1 MAMDQAVS
9 GALDNPFA
17 GETAANWLY
26 PSRAHDEAL
35 ARLQFVAESGQPCG
49 FLCGPEG
56 SGKTRVFQRAAAQ
69 LRRAGHQVASLDLA
83 GLNAV
88 RLLVRLDGALGLNG
102 GVPADSLTT
111 WDSVLTAIEGIAHSG
126 LSLVLLLDHA
136 DQAHQDVWTLLDQL
150 LAQGAEGGSGGA
162 GGGTTLL
169 IAARGLSAGAMGGFA
184 RRHAALR
191 IELERLSA
199 DETADYIRAAF
210 ERIGVEGTPFDP
222 GAMRRVYELT
232 QGEPRLVN
240 RLCRVAVLAAAA
252 DGMAEIP
259 AELVDAA
266 AEEVLLA

>member
-1 MAMDQAVS
+1 MAMDQGAS
-9 GALDNPFA
+9 GVIDNPFG
-17 GETAANWLY
+17 GETAAQWLY
-26 PSRAHDEAL
+26 PSRVHDEAL
-35 ARLQFVAESGQPCG
+35 CRLKFVAQSGQPCG
-49 FLCGPEG
+49 FLTGPEG
-56 SGKTRVFQRAAAQ
+56 SGKSQVLRRAAAD
-69 LRRAGHQVASLDLA
+69 LRRSGSQVCEVDLA

-88 RLLVRLDGALGLNG
+88 RLLVRLDGGLGLNG
-102 GVPADSLTT
+102 GVPADSLAT
-111 WDSVLTAIEGIAHSG
+111 WDSVLTAIEGLEHSG
-126 LSLVLLLDHA
+126 LRLVLALDHA

-150 LAQGAEGGSGGA
+150 FAQSPRGMTALVAVRGMAA
-162 GGGTTLL
+162 GPL
-169 IAARGLSAGAMGGFA
+169 RDFA

-210 ERIGVEGTPFDP
+210 QRIGVEGTPFDP

-240 RLCRVAVLAAAA
+240 RLCRVTVLAAAA
-252 DGMAEIP
+252 DGVAEIP